1 MRYTFGSIHGEIT
14 TMAGCTQI
22 AISHGVF
29 SRQYGSGQA
38 VEANQKR
45 CEIMHGMGYD
55 YALCTVDAANVKQT
69 RILEKNGWKY
79 LSAFKSTKTGHTV
92 NLYGRDLQKA

>member
-1 MRYTFGSIHGEIT
+1 MTRFSHGPIHGEIT
-14 TMAGCTQI
+14 TMPGCTQV

-29 SRQYGSGQA
+29 SRERGSGQA

-45 CEIMHGMGYD
+45 CAAMLGMGYD
-55 YALCTVDAANVKQT
+55 YALCTVDAANVVQT

-92 NLYGRDLQKA
+92 NLYGRSLE